1 MQKYDVVIIGSGVS
15 GMTAGIYL
23 KRGGINTLIIEGDT
37 PGGQLNRA
45 SSIKN
50 YPGFKEIDGPTLAY
64 NIYEQLN
71 SYHIDYL
78 YEKVEEVNFD
88 DKTITTK
95 NNKIAYNYLII
106 ATGRIP
112 RKLNLNN
119 EEKLIGHG
127 ISYCALCDGNL
138 YKDKEIIIV
147 GGGNSALQEA
157 IHLSKICKKVTII
170 HRRDTFKAE
179 REVIDDLSNYANI
192 NIIYNA
198 NVVRY
203 NIMNDKL
210 YSVTL
215 DNNEEIKIDG
225 IFISIGYDPATD
237 IFNLDKDNGYI
248 IVDNN
253 YETSVKDVYACGDV
267 IKKDTYQLTTSTG
280 EATVVADQIIH
291 KVTNNKNK

>member
-23 KRGGINTLIIEGDT
+23 KRGGINALIIEGDT

-64 NIYEQLN
+64 SIYEQLN
-71 SYHIDYL
+71 SYNIDYL
-78 YEKVEEVNFD
+78 YEKVTEVNLD
-88 DKTITTK
+88 DKIITTQ
-95 NNKIAYNYLII
+95 NNEIAYDYLII
-106 ATGRIP
+106 ATGRVP
-112 RKLNLNN
+112 RKLNLDN

-198 NVVRY
+198 NVIRY

-248 IVDNN
+248 IVGKN
-253 YETSVKDVYACGDV
+253 YETSIKDVYACGDV
-267 IKKDTYQLTTSTG
+267 IKKNTYQLTTSTG

-291 KVTNNKNK
+291 KITNNQK

>member
-64 NIYEQLN
+64 SIYEQLN
-71 SYHIDYL
+71 SYNIDYL
-78 YEKVEEVNFD
+78 YEKVEKVNFNS
-88 DKTITTK
+88 KTITTK
-95 NNKIAYNYLII
+95 NNEIAYDYLII
-106 ATGRIP
+106 TTGRIP
-112 RKLNLNN
+112 RKLNLDN

-198 NVVRY
+198 NVIRY

-225 IFISIGYDPATD
+225 IFISIGYDPATN

-253 YETSVKDVYACGDV
+253 YETSIKDVYACGDV

-280 EATVVADQIIH
+280 EATVVANHIIH
-291 KVTNNKNK
+291 KKITTG

>member
-64 NIYEQLN
+64 SIYEQLN
-71 SYHIDYL
+71 SYNIDYL
-78 YEKVEEVNFD
+78 YEKVTEVNLD
-88 DKTITTK
+88 DKIITTQ
-95 NNKIAYNYLII
+95 NNEIAYDYLII
-106 ATGRIP
+106 ATGRVP
-112 RKLNLNN
+112 RKLNLDN

-198 NVVRY
+198 NVIRY

-248 IVDNN
+248 IVGKN
-253 YETSVKDVYACGDV
+253 YKTSIKDVYACGDV
-267 IKKDTYQLTTSTG
+267 IKKDTYQLTTSAG

-291 KVTNNKNK
+291 KITNNQK

>member
-64 NIYEQLN
+64 SIYEQLN
-71 SYHIDYL
+71 SYNIDYL
-78 YEKVEEVNFD
+78 YEKVTEVNFD
-88 DKTITTK
+88 SKTTTTQ
-95 NNKIAYNYLII
+95 NNEIAYDYLII
-106 ATGRIP
+106 ATGRVP
-112 RKLNLNN
+112 RKLNLDN

-198 NVVRY
+198 NVIRY

-248 IVDNN
+248 IVGKN
-253 YETSVKDVYACGDV
+253 YETSIKDVYACGDV
-267 IKKDTYQLTTSTG
+267 IKKDTYQLTTSAG

-291 KVTNNKNK
+291 KITNNQK

>member
-78 YEKVEEVNFD
+78 YEKVEKVNFNS
-88 DKTITTK
+88 KTITTK
-95 NNKIAYNYLII
+95 NNEIAYDYLII
-106 ATGRIP
+106 TTGRIP
-112 RKLNLNN
+112 RKLNLDN

-198 NVVRY
+198 NVIRY

-225 IFISIGYDPATD
+225 IFISIGYDPATN

-248 IVDNN
+248 IVGKN
-253 YETSVKDVYACGDV
+253 YETSIKDVYACGDV

-291 KVTNNKNK
+291 KITNNQK

>member
-64 NIYEQLN
+64 SIYEQLN
-71 SYHIDYL
+71 SYNIDYL
-78 YEKVEEVNFD
+78 YEKVTEVNLD
-88 DKTITTK
+88 DKIITTQ
-95 NNKIAYNYLII
+95 NNEIAYDYLII
-106 ATGRIP
+106 ATGRVP
-112 RKLNLNN
+112 RKLNLDN

-198 NVVRY
+198 NVIRY

-248 IVDNN
+248 IVGKN
-253 YETSVKDVYACGDV
+253 YETSIKDVYACGDV
-267 IKKDTYQLTTSTG
+267 IKKDIYQLTTSTG

-291 KVTNNKNK
+291 KITNNQK

>member
-1 MQKYDVVIIGSGVS
+1 MQKYNVVIIGSGVS

-64 NIYEQLN
+64 SIYEQLN
-71 SYHIDYL
+71 SYNIDYL
-78 YEKVEEVNFD
+78 YEKVTEVNLD
-88 DKTITTK
+88 DKIITTQ
-95 NNKIAYNYLII
+95 NNEIAYDYLII
-106 ATGRIP
+106 ATGRVP
-112 RKLNLNN
+112 RKLNLDN

-198 NVVRY
+198 NVIRY

-248 IVDNN
+248 IVGKN
-253 YETSVKDVYACGDV
+253 YETSIKDVYACGDV

-291 KVTNNKNK
+291 KITNNQK

>member
-78 YEKVEEVNFD
+78 YEKVEKVNFNS
-88 DKTITTK
+88 KTITTK
-95 NNKIAYNYLII
+95 NNEIAYDYLII
-106 ATGRIP
+106 TTGRIP
-112 RKLNLNN
+112 RKLNLDN

-198 NVVRY
+198 NVIRY

-248 IVDNN
+248 IVGKN
-253 YETSVKDVYACGDV
+253 YETSIKDVYACGDV

-291 KVTNNKNK
+291 KITNNQK

>member
-78 YEKVEEVNFD
+78 YEKVEKVNFNS
-88 DKTITTK
+88 KTITTK
-95 NNKIAYNYLII
+95 NNEIAYDYLII
-106 ATGRIP
+106 TTGRIP
-112 RKLNLNN
+112 RKLNLDN

-198 NVVRY
+198 NVIRY

-225 IFISIGYDPATD
+225 IFISIGYDPATN

-253 YETSVKDVYACGDV
+253 YETSIKDVYACGDV

-280 EATVVADQIIH
+280 EATVLANHIIH
-291 KVTNNKNK
+291 KKITTG

>member
-50 YPGFKEIDGPTLAY
+50 YPGFKEIGGPTLAY
-64 NIYEQLN
+64 SIYEQLN
-71 SYHIDYL
+71 SYNIDYL
-78 YEKVEEVNFD
+78 YEKVTEVNLD
-88 DKTITTK
+88 DKIITTK
-95 NNKIAYNYLII
+95 NNEIAYDYLII
-106 ATGRIP
+106 ATGRVP
-112 RKLNLNN
+112 RKLNLDN

-198 NVVRY
+198 NVIRY

-225 IFISIGYDPATD
+225 IFISIGYDPATN

-248 IVDNN
+248 IVGKN
-253 YETSVKDVYACGDV
+253 YETSIKDVYACGDV

-280 EATVVADQIIH
+280 EATVVANQIIH
-291 KVTNNKNK
+291 KITNNQK

>member
-78 YEKVEEVNFD
+78 YEKVEKVNFNS
-88 DKTITTK
+88 KTITTK
-95 NNKIAYNYLII
+95 NNEIAYDYLII
-106 ATGRIP
+106 ATGRVP
-112 RKLNLNN
+112 RKLNLDN

-198 NVVRY
+198 NVIRY

-225 IFISIGYDPATD
+225 IFISIGYDPATN

-248 IVDNN
+248 IVGKN
-253 YETSVKDVYACGDV
+253 YETSIKDVYACGDV

-280 EATVVADQIIH
+280 EATVVANHIIH
-291 KVTNNKNK
+291 KKITTG

>member
-23 KRGGINTLIIEGDT
+23 KRGGINTIIIEGDT

-64 NIYEQLN
+64 SIYEQLN
-71 SYHIDYL
+71 SYNIDYL
-78 YEKVEEVNFD
+78 YEKVTEVNLD
-88 DKTITTK
+88 DKIITTQ
-95 NNKIAYNYLII
+95 NNEIAYDYLII
-106 ATGRIP
+106 ATGRVP
-112 RKLNLNN
+112 RKLNLDN

-198 NVVRY
+198 NVIRY

-248 IVDNN
+248 IVGKN
-253 YETSVKDVYACGDV
+253 YETSIKDVYACGDV
-267 IKKDTYQLTTSTG
+267 IKKDTYQLTTSAG
-280 EATVVADQIIH
+280 EATVVANQIIH
-291 KVTNNKNK
+291 KITNNQK

>member
-64 NIYEQLN
+64 SIYEQLN

-78 YEKVEEVNFD
+78 YEKVEKVNFNS
-88 DKTITTK
+88 KTITTK
-95 NNKIAYNYLII
+95 NNEIAYDYLII
-106 ATGRIP
+106 TTGRIP
-112 RKLNLNN
+112 RKLNLDN

-198 NVVRY
+198 NVIRY

-248 IVDNN
+248 IVGKN
-253 YETSVKDVYACGDV
+253 YETSIKDVYACGDV
-267 IKKDTYQLTTSTG
+267 IKKDTYQLTTSAG

-291 KVTNNKNK
+291 KITNNQK

>member
-64 NIYEQLN
+64 SIYEQLN
-71 SYHIDYL
+71 SYNIDYL
-78 YEKVEEVNFD
+78 YEKVTEVNLD
-88 DKTITTK
+88 DKIITTQ
-95 NNKIAYNYLII
+95 NNEIAYDYLII
-106 ATGRIP
+106 ATGRVP
-112 RKLNLNN
+112 RKLNLDN

-198 NVVRY
+198 NVIRY

-248 IVDNN
+248 IVGKN
-253 YETSVKDVYACGDV
+253 YKTSIKDVYACGDV

-291 KVTNNKNK
+291 KITNNQK

>member
-23 KRGGINTLIIEGDT
+23 KRGGINTIIIEGDT

-64 NIYEQLN
+64 SIYEQLN
-71 SYHIDYL
+71 SYNIDYL
-78 YEKVEEVNFD
+78 YEKVTEVNLD
-88 DKTITTK
+88 DKIITTK
-95 NNKIAYNYLII
+95 NNEIAYDYLII
-106 ATGRIP
+106 ATGRVP
-112 RKLNLNN
+112 RKLNLDN

-198 NVVRY
+198 NVIRY

-248 IVDNN
+248 IVGKN
-253 YETSVKDVYACGDV
+253 YETSIKDVYACGDV

-291 KVTNNKNK
+291 KITNNQK

>member
-23 KRGGINTLIIEGDT
+23 KRGGINTIIIEGDT

-64 NIYEQLN
+64 SIYEQLN
-71 SYHIDYL
+71 SYNIDYL
-78 YEKVEEVNFD
+78 YEKVTEVNLD
-88 DKTITTK
+88 DKIITTQ
-95 NNKIAYNYLII
+95 NNEIAYDYLII
-106 ATGRIP
+106 ATGRVP
-112 RKLNLNN
+112 RKLNLDN

-198 NVVRY
+198 NVIRY

-248 IVDNN
+248 IVGKN
-253 YETSVKDVYACGDV
+253 YETSIKDVYACGDV
-267 IKKDTYQLTTSTG
+267 IKKDTYQLTTSAG

-291 KVTNNKNK
+291 KITNNQK

>member
-64 NIYEQLN
+64 SIYEQLN
-71 SYHIDYL
+71 SYNIDYL
-78 YEKVEEVNFD
+78 YEKVTEVNFD
-88 DKTITTK
+88 SKTTTTK
-95 NNKIAYNYLII
+95 NNEIAYDYLII
-106 ATGRIP
+106 ATGRVP
-112 RKLNLNN
+112 RKLNLDN

-198 NVVRY
+198 NVIRY

-248 IVDNN
+248 IVGKN
-253 YETSVKDVYACGDV
+253 YETSIKDVYACGDV
-267 IKKDTYQLTTSTG
+267 IKKDTYQLTTSAG

-291 KVTNNKNK
+291 KITNNQK

>member
-78 YEKVEEVNFD
+78 YEKVEKVNFNS
-88 DKTITTK
+88 KTITTK
-95 NNKIAYNYLII
+95 NNEIAYDYLII
-106 ATGRIP
+106 TTGRIP
-112 RKLNLNN
+112 RKLNLDN

-192 NIIYNA
+192 NIIYN
-198 NVVRY
+198 
-203 NIMNDKL
+203 
-210 YSVTL
+210 SV
-215 DNNEEIKIDG
+215 
-225 IFISIGYDPATD
+225 F
-237 IFNLDKDNGYI
+237 
-248 IVDNN
+248 
-253 YETSVKDVYACGDV
+253 
-267 IKKDTYQLTTSTG
+267 
-280 EATVVADQIIH
+280 
-291 KVTNNKNK
+291 

>member
-64 NIYEQLN
+64 SIYEQLN
-71 SYHIDYL
+71 SYNINYL
-78 YEKVEEVNFD
+78 YEKVTEVNLD
-88 DKTITTK
+88 DKIITTQ
-95 NNKIAYNYLII
+95 NNEIAYDYLII
-106 ATGRIP
+106 ATGRVP
-112 RKLNLNN
+112 RKLNLDN

-198 NVVRY
+198 NVIRY

-248 IVDNN
+248 IVGKN
-253 YETSVKDVYACGDV
+253 YETSIKDVYACGDV

-291 KVTNNKNK
+291 KITNNQK

>member
-78 YEKVEEVNFD
+78 YEKVEKVNFNS
-88 DKTITTK
+88 KTITTK
-95 NNKIAYNYLII
+95 NNEIAYDYLII
-106 ATGRIP
+106 TTGRIP
-112 RKLNLNN
+112 RKLNLDN

-170 HRRDTFKAE
+170 HRHDTFKAE

-198 NVVRY
+198 NVIRY

-225 IFISIGYDPATD
+225 IFISIGYDPATN

-253 YETSVKDVYACGDV
+253 YETSIKDVYACGDV

-280 EATVVADQIIH
+280 EATVVANHIIH
-291 KVTNNKNK
+291 KKITTG

>member
-23 KRGGINTLIIEGDT
+23 KRGGINTIIIEGDT

-64 NIYEQLN
+64 SIYEQLN
-71 SYHIDYL
+71 SYNIDYL
-78 YEKVEEVNFD
+78 YEKVTEVNLD
-88 DKTITTK
+88 DKIITTQ
-95 NNKIAYNYLII
+95 NNEIAYDYLII
-106 ATGRIP
+106 ATGRVP
-112 RKLNLNN
+112 RKLNLDN

-198 NVVRY
+198 NVIRY

-248 IVDNN
+248 IVGKN
-253 YETSVKDVYACGDV
+253 YETSIKDIYACGDV

-291 KVTNNKNK
+291 KITNNQK

>member
-50 YPGFKEIDGPTLAY
+50 YPCFKEIDGPTLAY
-64 NIYEQLN
+64 SIYEQLN
-71 SYHIDYL
+71 SYNIDYL
-78 YEKVEEVNFD
+78 YEKVTEVNLD
-88 DKTITTK
+88 DKIITTQ
-95 NNKIAYNYLII
+95 NNEIAYDYLII
-106 ATGRIP
+106 ATGRVP
-112 RKLNLNN
+112 RKLNLDN

-198 NVVRY
+198 NVIRY

-248 IVDNN
+248 IVGKN
-253 YETSVKDVYACGDV
+253 YETSIKDVYACGDV
-267 IKKDTYQLTTSTG
+267 IKKDTYQLTTSAG

-291 KVTNNKNK
+291 KITNNQK

>member
-64 NIYEQLN
+64 SIYEQLN
-71 SYHIDYL
+71 SYNIDYL
-78 YEKVEEVNFD
+78 YEKVTEVNFD
-88 DKTITTK
+88 SKTTTTK
-95 NNKIAYNYLII
+95 NNEIAYDYLII
-106 ATGRIP
+106 ATGRVP
-112 RKLNLNN
+112 RKLNLDN

-198 NVVRY
+198 NVIRY

-248 IVDNN
+248 IVGKN
-253 YETSVKDVYACGDV
+253 YETSIKDVYACGDV

-291 KVTNNKNK
+291 KITNNQK

>member
-23 KRGGINTLIIEGDT
+23 KSGGINTLIIEGDT

-64 NIYEQLN
+64 SIYEQLN
-71 SYHIDYL
+71 SYNIDYL
-78 YEKVEEVNFD
+78 YEKVTEVNLD
-88 DKTITTK
+88 DKIITTQ
-95 NNKIAYNYLII
+95 NNEIAYDYLII
-106 ATGRIP
+106 ATGRVP
-112 RKLNLNN
+112 RKLNLAN

-198 NVVRY
+198 NVIRY

-248 IVDNN
+248 IVGKN
-253 YETSVKDVYACGDV
+253 YETSIKDVYACGDV

-291 KVTNNKNK
+291 KITNNQK

>member
-64 NIYEQLN
+64 SIYEQLN
-71 SYHIDYL
+71 SYNIDYL
-78 YEKVEEVNFD
+78 YEKVTEVNLD
-88 DKTITTK
+88 DKIITTQ
-95 NNKIAYNYLII
+95 NNEIAYDYLII
-106 ATGRIP
+106 ATGRVP
-112 RKLNLNN
+112 RKLNLDN

-198 NVVRY
+198 NVIRY

-248 IVDNN
+248 IVGKN
-253 YETSVKDVYACGDV
+253 YETSIKDVYACGDV
-267 IKKDTYQLTTSTG
+267 IKKDTYQLTTSAG

-291 KVTNNKNK
+291 KITNNQK

>member
-37 PGGQLNRA
+37 PVGQLNRA

-64 NIYEQLN
+64 SIYEQLN
-71 SYHIDYL
+71 SYNIDYL
-78 YEKVEEVNFD
+78 YEKVTEVNLD
-88 DKTITTK
+88 DKIITTQ
-95 NNKIAYNYLII
+95 NNEIAYDYLII
-106 ATGRIP
+106 ATGRVP
-112 RKLNLNN
+112 RKLNLDN

-198 NVVRY
+198 NVIRY

-248 IVDNN
+248 IVGKN
-253 YETSVKDVYACGDV
+253 YETSIKDVYACGDV
-267 IKKDTYQLTTSTG
+267 IKKDTYKLTTSTG

-291 KVTNNKNK
+291 KITNNQK

>member
-64 NIYEQLN
+64 SIYEQLN
-71 SYHIDYL
+71 SYNIDYL
-78 YEKVEEVNFD
+78 YEKVTEVNLD
-88 DKTITTK
+88 DKIITTQ
-95 NNKIAYNYLII
+95 NNEIAYDYLII
-106 ATGRIP
+106 ATGRVP
-112 RKLNLNN
+112 RKLNLDN

-198 NVVRY
+198 NVIRY

-248 IVDNN
+248 IVGKN
-253 YETSVKDVYACGDV
+253 YETSIKDVYACGDV

-291 KVTNNKNK
+291 KITNNQK

>member
-23 KRGGINTLIIEGDT
+23 KRGGINTIIIEGDT

-64 NIYEQLN
+64 SIYEQLN
-71 SYHIDYL
+71 SYNIDYL
-78 YEKVEEVNFD
+78 YEKVTEVNLD
-88 DKTITTK
+88 DKIITTK
-95 NNKIAYNYLII
+95 NNEIAYDYLII
-106 ATGRIP
+106 ATGRVP
-112 RKLNLNN
+112 RKLNLDN

-198 NVVRY
+198 NVIRY

-248 IVDNN
+248 IVGKN
-253 YETSVKDVYACGDV
+253 YETSIKDVYACGDV
-267 IKKDTYQLTTSTG
+267 IKKDTYQLTTSAG
-280 EATVVADQIIH
+280 EATVVANQIIH
-291 KVTNNKNK
+291 KITNNQK

>member
-64 NIYEQLN
+64 SIYEQLN

-78 YEKVEEVNFD
+78 YEKVEKVNFNS
-88 DKTITTK
+88 KTITTK
-95 NNKIAYNYLII
+95 NNEIAYDYLII
-106 ATGRIP
+106 TTGRIP
-112 RKLNLNN
+112 RKLNLDN

-198 NVVRY
+198 NVIRY

-225 IFISIGYDPATD
+225 IFISIGYDPATN

-253 YETSVKDVYACGDV
+253 YETSIKDVYACGDV

-280 EATVVADQIIH
+280 EATVVANHIIH
-291 KVTNNKNK
+291 KKITTG

>member
-64 NIYEQLN
+64 SIYEQLN
-71 SYHIDYL
+71 SYNIDYL
-78 YEKVEEVNFD
+78 YEKVTEVNFD
-88 DKTITTK
+88 SKTTTTQ
-95 NNKIAYNYLII
+95 NNEIAYDYLII
-106 ATGRIP
+106 ATGRVP
-112 RKLNLNN
+112 RKLNLDN

-198 NVVRY
+198 NVIRY

-248 IVDNN
+248 IVGKN
-253 YETSVKDVYACGDV
+253 YETSIKDVYACGDV
-267 IKKDTYQLTTSTG
+267 IKKDIYQLTTSTG

-291 KVTNNKNK
+291 KITNNQK

>member
-64 NIYEQLN
+64 SIYEQLN
-71 SYHIDYL
+71 SYNIDYL
-78 YEKVEEVNFD
+78 YEKVTEVNLD
-88 DKTITTK
+88 DKIITTK
-95 NNKIAYNYLII
+95 NNEIAYDYLII
-106 ATGRIP
+106 ATGRVP
-112 RKLNLNN
+112 RKLNLDN

-198 NVVRY
+198 NVIRY

-248 IVDNN
+248 IVGKN
-253 YETSVKDVYACGDV
+253 YETSIKDVYACGDV

-291 KVTNNKNK
+291 KITNNQK

>member
-1 MQKYDVVIIGSGVS
+1 MQKYDVFIIGSGVS

-64 NIYEQLN
+64 SIYEQLN
-71 SYHIDYL
+71 SYNIDYL
-78 YEKVEEVNFD
+78 YEKVTEVNLD
-88 DKTITTK
+88 DKIITTQ
-95 NNKIAYNYLII
+95 NNEIAYDYLII
-106 ATGRIP
+106 ATGRVP
-112 RKLNLNN
+112 RKLNLDN

-198 NVVRY
+198 NVIRY

-248 IVDNN
+248 IVGKN
-253 YETSVKDVYACGDV
+253 YETSIKDVYACGDV

-291 KVTNNKNK
+291 KITNNQK

>member
-78 YEKVEEVNFD
+78 YEKVEKVNFNS
-88 DKTITTK
+88 KTITTK
-95 NNKIAYNYLII
+95 NNEIAYDYLII
-106 ATGRIP
+106 TTGRIP
-112 RKLNLNN
+112 RKLNLDN

-198 NVVRY
+198 NVIRY

-225 IFISIGYDPATD
+225 IFISIGYDPATN

-253 YETSVKDVYACGDV
+253 YETSIKDAYACGDV

-280 EATVVADQIIH
+280 EATVVANHIIH
-291 KVTNNKNK
+291 KKITTG

>member
-64 NIYEQLN
+64 SIYEQLN
-71 SYHIDYL
+71 SYNIDYL
-78 YEKVEEVNFD
+78 YEKVTEVNLD
-88 DKTITTK
+88 DKIITTQ
-95 NNKIAYNYLII
+95 NNEIAYDYLII
-106 ATGRIP
+106 ATGRVP
-112 RKLNLNN
+112 RKLNLDN

-198 NVVRY
+198 NVIRY

-248 IVDNN
+248 IVGKN
-253 YETSVKDVYACGDV
+253 YETSIKDVYACGDV
-267 IKKDTYQLTTSTG
+267 IKKDTYQLTTSAG
-280 EATVVADQIIH
+280 EATVVANQIIH
-291 KVTNNKNK
+291 KITNNQK